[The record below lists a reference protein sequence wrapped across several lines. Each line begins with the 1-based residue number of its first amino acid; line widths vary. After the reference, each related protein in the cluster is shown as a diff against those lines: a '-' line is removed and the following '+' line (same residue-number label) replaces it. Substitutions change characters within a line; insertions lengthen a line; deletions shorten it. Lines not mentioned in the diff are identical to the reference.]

1 MAANLHALD
10 ALRCAARRARWN
22 GAPDTAARRTG
33 AAEAQSRRGTK
44 LSLSPLLSGVVA
56 LAYAPLVHAASP
68 MATPP
73 SAAPQDEREEAERP
87 RGFAIPLTREAGD
100 LAQRALAHIEA
111 RRDSE
116 ALQVLQ
122 TLIEQHAGEVI
133 RDPAASSSSAAGVFV
148 GAGDW
153 ARRQLE
159 GLSPTVRAAYLAR
172 HRAEAERELTRALA
186 ARDAGLL
193 AQLARRFPATPA
205 AEFAWRALGDVEAER
220 GDLAAAQQA
229 WTRAA
234 ELEAAASASAA
245 ESANGA
251 PAKPSPSQLRR
262 SQFEALLSAGAAVR
276 APATAPGADAATWV
290 APLSPEIGGGPF
302 ARGDSYS
309 LHACVNADQLFV
321 SDTLRVWA
329 FDAWSGERRWV
340 SAEPAEWRGV
350 DRGEVQP
357 GGERALRRDDFF
369 EHVDRGQIAVRPAAN
384 GGVVVAA
391 LQTPFSHVGNRN
403 YQQFRITSV
412 MPERRLA
419 AFDARTGAPLWDH
432 FPPPLWDGESGPF
445 ETRMSVG
452 AAPVVAGSRVLVGAH
467 RMRGRVDFHVACFE
481 LHTGALLW
489 SSPLVSG
496 QVELNMFGRPQRE
509 YTSAPVL
516 VDGSRVF
523 VATQMGALAAL
534 DLFTGDVL
542 WESLYE
548 QVPIPRA
555 EHWRTEM
562 RRQFFASSAPALA
575 AGTLIV
581 APADGRALLAL
592 DPASGETLW
601 TRNHEFFTRDS
612 QVVTLLEATDEALW
626 LSTDRV
632 LVARAPRGLR
642 TGPTTLDFSA
652 EVFDTLP
659 RPRASVGANGIT
671 VPGGSRR
678 ITLDRQRL
686 LEERR
691 TSAEWAAGQL
701 AGNAQ
706 LADGAA
712 YFVSDSRVS
721 AAIDWRAV
729 SERFA
734 RECAAAPDD
743 PRPHLG
749 WSAIVARR
757 GLAELNDGDP
767 SAAARLLAESATL
780 LERWL
785 ESGEPSVRAQARE
798 RFVAV
803 ALDCAEAHTRGAA
816 LRAALEWTERAL
828 ARAEQGPSAA
838 SALLRKGELLAAL
851 KDTTGRV
858 AVLEQLEQRHG
869 GESMPRDWFERED
882 ARRYSEV
889 AAPADQRALSV
900 AAFVALERALL
911 TRAARDAAAEFA
923 QLHALLEHF
932 GDLRL
937 PVDPQRPTA
946 GSSTVSARIGALLA
960 EGQRDAYEPYERAA
974 QQWLERASASN
985 DLEQFELLA
994 RRFPHSRA
1002 AALAERSR
1010 REAALS
1016 GGDLRE
1022 VLSSCLRATPHDWDL
1037 ASASDEQL
1045 HAQWVLRA
1053 AMSDAG
1059 NHEFAEGL
1067 LRRLER
1073 DHGERVS
1080 PLARDGGRTLAQ
1092 LREESGR
1099 RHTTPAAPARRLAPS
1114 TTPMRPSSGSF
1125 LLLGETAVADA
1136 EGGQVWAQIL
1146 CRRDRNVDI
1155 VSAWSERSDER
1166 PLWAVQT
1173 PQGAA
1178 FPGWRAQFASG
1189 VLILGNRSSLTALED
1204 HSGQT
1209 RWRWSSSGARIDS
1222 FHVRSGVALVATS
1235 SSDGSALLALDA
1247 RSGLE
1252 LWTRATRAES
1262 WSRPVLGEH
1271 HVVVLPSDFAQTPAD
1286 VLDLYTGARLG
1297 GIQLLAHV
1305 GLNDVEGAWIEQE
1318 RLILPSFPKS
1328 SAPAEQ
1334 DCVSAYDLRSGRRLW
1349 RVVADAQHEFDSILR
1364 AEGHTYLILL
1374 PRSDEPRST
1383 GMVQDLDLKIGAVGR
1398 ISGASWGP
1406 HDVLVGIGRRRVVE
1420 SDHPYLFVRSAT
1432 TDGEATRLRA
1442 FHLPF
1447 GERWSVQLDVSP
1459 SQLNAAGAMPMPLVA
1474 DESIAIAYSH
1484 APRNKAQRAPVN
1496 TDLILVERESGV
1508 VRERSALPAELGPAD
1523 KLDFALLGDVLWISG
1538 PNQMLV
1544 RR

>member
-1 MAANLHALD
+1 M
-10 ALRCAARRARWN
+10 
-22 GAPDTAARRTG
+22 
-33 AAEAQSRRGTK
+33 
-44 LSLSPLLSGVVA
+44 LSGLTVA
-56 LAYAPLVHAASP
+56 EPTLQQSNVGD
-68 MATPP
+68 
-73 SAAPQDEREEAERP
+73 DESERP

-100 LAQRALAHIEA
+100 LARKAVGHIEA
-111 RRDSE
+111 RRDGE

-133 RDPAASSSSAAGVFV
+133 RDPSATADASTSVFV

-153 ARRQLE
+153 ARRKLE
-159 GLSPTVRAAYLAR
+159 ALPLSAREAYRAR
-172 HRAEAERELTRALA
+172 HELQAERELAHALN

-193 AQLARRFPATPA
+193 AQVARRFSSTPA
-205 AEFAWRALGDVEAER
+205 AQVAWRALGDVEAER
-220 GDLAAAQQA
+220 GDLLAAEQAWRRAAQL
-229 WTRAA
+229 
-234 ELEAAASASAA
+234 ELA
-245 ESANGA
+245 ESPTPA
-251 PAKPSPSQLRR
+251 PSNSSGERGSSATPTSVRREQFKSLR
-262 SQFEALLSAGAAVR
+262 EADGSSSYV
-276 APATAPGADAATWV
+276 TAPGADAATWV
-290 APLSPEIGGGPF
+290 APLAPEISGGPF
-302 ARGDSYS
+302 ARGDTYS
-309 LHACVNADQLFV
+309 LHACVSDDLVFV

-340 SAEPAEWRGV
+340 SAEAPEWRGV

-369 EHVDRGQIAVRPAAN
+369 EPVDTAQIAVRPAAQ

-391 LQTPFSHVGNRN
+391 IQTPFSHVGNRN

-419 AFDARTGAPLWDH
+419 AFDTRSGALLWNH

-445 ETRMSVG
+445 EQRMSVG
-452 AAPVVAGSRVLVGAH
+452 ASPVVAGSRVVVGAH

-481 LHTGALLW
+481 LESGALLW

-509 YTSAPVL
+509 YTAAPVL
-516 VDGSRVF
+516 VDGARVF
-523 VATQMGALAAL
+523 VATQMGAVAAL

-542 WESLYE
+542 WEALYE
-548 QVPIPRA
+548 QVPIPKA

-562 RRQFFASSAPALA
+562 RRQFFASTAPRLA
-575 AGTLIV
+575 GGVLIV
-581 APADGRALLAL
+581 APADGRSLLAL
-592 DPASGETLW
+592 DPTTGETLW
-601 TRNHEFFTRDS
+601 KRNHEFFTRDS
-612 QVVTLLEATDEALW
+612 QVVTLLEATEDALW

-632 LVARAPRGLR
+632 LVSRAARGMRH
-642 TGPTTLDFSA
+642 GPTTLDFSA

-659 RPRASVGANGIT
+659 RPRARLGASGIT
-671 VPGGSRR
+671 VPSGSRR

-686 LEERR
+686 LEDRR
-691 TSAEWAAGQL
+691 ASADWATGQL
-701 AGNAQ
+701 AGNVE
-706 LADGAA
+706 LAEGAA

-729 SERFA
+729 SDRFA

-749 WSAIVARR
+749 WAAIVARR
-757 GLAELNDGDP
+757 GVAELSDGQP
-767 SAAARLLAESATL
+767 GSAARLLAESAAM

-785 ESGEPSVRAQARE
+785 GASDSAVRAQARD
-798 RFVAV
+798 RYVAV
-803 ALDCAEAHTRGAA
+803 ALSCAEAHTRSAA
-816 LRAALEWTERAL
+816 LRPALEWTERAL
-828 ARAEQGPSAA
+828 ARAERGPDET

-851 KDTTGRV
+851 KDQV
-858 AVLEQLEQRHG
+858 ARASVLDTLQERHG
-869 GESMPRDWFERED
+869 DELLPSDWYERED
-882 ARRYSEV
+882 SQRYSDV
-889 AAPADQRALSV
+889 GVRPGDRGLSV
-900 AAFVALERALL
+900 AAYVALERALL
-911 TRAARDAAAEFA
+911 ARATRDAAAEFA

-932 GDLRL
+932 GNLRL
-937 PVDPQRPTA
+937 PVDPQRPQA
-946 GSSTVSARIGALLA
+946 PNLTVSARIGALLA
-960 EGQRDAYEPYERAA
+960 EGRREEYEPYERAA
-974 QQWLERASASN
+974 AEWLERASAAN

-1002 AALAERSR
+1002 ANLAERSR
-1010 REAALS
+1010 REAALQ

-1022 VLSSCLRATPHDWDL
+1022 VLSSCVRATPHDWDL
-1037 ASASDEQL
+1037 AAASEDQL

-1073 DHGERVS
+1073 DHGALVS
-1080 PLARDGGRTLAQ
+1080 PLPRDGQRTLSQ
-1092 LREESGR
+1092 LREDSAR
-1099 RHTTPAAPARRLAPS
+1099 RLSTPPAPARRLAPS

-1125 LLLGETAVADA
+1125 LLLGETAVDDA
-1136 EGGQVWAQIL
+1136 EGGQVWAQLL

-1189 VLILGNRSSLTALED
+1189 VAILGNRNSLTALD
-1204 HSGQT
+1204 DRSGQT

-1222 FHVRSGVALVATS
+1222 FHARSGVVLVATS
-1235 SSDGSALLALDA
+1235 SSEGSALLALDA

-1252 LWTRATRAES
+1252 VWTRPTRAES
-1262 WSRPVLGEH
+1262 WSRPVLGDQQ
-1271 HVVVLPSDFAQTPAD
+1271 VVVLPSDFAQTPAD
-1286 VLDLYTGARLG
+1286 VLDLFTGARLG

-1305 GLNDVEGAWIEQE
+1305 GLSDVEGAWIEQE

-1328 SAPAEQ
+1328 SAPVEQ
-1334 DCVSAYDLRSGRRLW
+1334 DCVSAYDLRTGRRAW

-1364 AEGHTYLILL
+1364 ANGRTYLVLL
-1374 PRSDEPRST
+1374 PRADAPRSS
-1383 GMVQDLDLKIGAVGR
+1383 GIVQDLDLKIGAVGR
-1398 ISGASWGP
+1398 INGATWGP
-1406 HDVLVGIGRRRVVE
+1406 HDVLIGIGRRRVVE

-1432 TDGEATRLRA
+1432 SDGEATRVRA

-1447 GERWSVQLDVSP
+1447 GERWSVQLDISP

-1474 DESIAIAYSH
+1474 EGSIAIAYTH
-1484 APRNKAQRAPVN
+1484 TPRAKAQRAPAN
-1496 TDLILVERESGV
+1496 TDLILVDRESGL